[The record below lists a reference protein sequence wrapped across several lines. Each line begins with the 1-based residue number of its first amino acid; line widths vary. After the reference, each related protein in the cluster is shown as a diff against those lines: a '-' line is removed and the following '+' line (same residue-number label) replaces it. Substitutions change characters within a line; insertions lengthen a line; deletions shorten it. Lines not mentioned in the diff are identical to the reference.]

1 MSQPSFPLHSKRI
14 PDFRPVPVDND
25 DTILEDL
32 RSFDR
37 DIGVHG
43 CSAMTKAEL
52 VESLRQRYLL
62 DLIRAQ
68 RDEAAGS
75 ANDPDP
81 KTA

>member
-14 PDFRPVPVDND
+14 PDFRPVPANND

-32 RSFDR
+32 RSFAR

-62 DLIRAQ
+62 DLIRAP
-68 RDEAAGS
+68 RDEAPAS
-75 ANDPDP
+75 VSEPDP